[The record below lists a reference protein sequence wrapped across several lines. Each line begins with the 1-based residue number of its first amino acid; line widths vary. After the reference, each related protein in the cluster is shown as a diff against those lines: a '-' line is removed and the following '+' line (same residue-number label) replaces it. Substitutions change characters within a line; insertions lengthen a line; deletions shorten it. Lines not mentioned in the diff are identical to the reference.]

1 MSRSR
6 RIPVALVSACACI
19 LLGGT
24 ALGANTTID
33 VGNNKTLSPNN
44 GSATV
49 ALGDT
54 VTWQWVG
61 PDLDHFIAALPG
73 QLETWDSD
81 PLDAGNDPPLNFTLP
96 HTFSNVGAFSYHCKK
111 HAFMT
116 GTITVTGTAGGLP
129 TASFTI
135 TPATGALV
143 GQTVSFDGSASSDP
157 DGPLVAYDWDLDGN
171 GSFETPGATPSRA
184 YGVAGSVSVKLR
196 VTDASANQHTATK
209 TLTISDP
216 PVVPPVV
223 NPFVP
228 PVVVTPPP
236 PAIAKLVFTG
246 AAKQKAADKRGVA
259 GMAKCDLA
267 CRITATGWIALPG
280 GKKVTLV
287 KLARALP
294 AGVQTKVVLLVPKA
308 SRATVAKLLAKGKV
322 LTASLVLKTAD
333 GAKASKTF
341 KLIR

>member
-1 MSRSR
+1 M
-6 RIPVALVSACACI
+6 
-19 LLGGT
+19 LGGT
-24 ALGANTTID
+24 ALGANTSIS

-44 GSATV
+44 GSATIGF
-49 ALGDT
+49 GDT
-54 VTWQWVG
+54 VTWHWVG
-61 PDLDHFIAALPG
+61 PDTDHIIAAFPG
-73 QLETWDSD
+73 QAESWDSD
-81 PLDAGNDPPLNFTLP
+81 PGVNDIDHVIGFQFP
-96 HTFSNVGAFSYHCKK
+96 HTFTNVGAFSYRCRIHPDK
-111 HAFMT
+111 MS
-116 GTITVTGTAGGLP
+116 GVITVSGATGLP

-135 TPATGALV
+135 TPASGAIV

-157 DGPLVAYDWDLDGN
+157 DGPLMAYEWDLDGN
-171 GSFETPGATPSRA
+171 GSFETSGATPSRA
-184 YGVAGSVSVKLR
+184 YGPVGTITVKLR
-196 VTDASANQHTATK
+196 VTDATANQHTATK

-216 PVVPPVV
+216 PVVVPPVI

-236 PAIAKLVFTG
+236 PAVAKLVFTG

-341 KLIR
+341 KLTR

>member
-1 MSRSR
+1 M
-6 RIPVALVSACACI
+6 
-19 LLGGT
+19 LGGT
-24 ALGANTTID
+24 ALGANTSIS

-44 GSATV
+44 GSATIGF
-49 ALGDT
+49 GDT
-54 VTWQWVG
+54 VTWHWVG
-61 PDLDHFIAALPG
+61 PDTDHIIAAFPG
-73 QLETWDSD
+73 QAESWDSD
-81 PLDAGNDPPLNFTLP
+81 PGVNDIDHVIGFQFP
-96 HTFSNVGAFSYHCKK
+96 HTFTNVGAFSYRCRIHPDK
-111 HAFMT
+111 MS
-116 GTITVTGTAGGLP
+116 GVITVSGATGLP

-135 TPATGALV
+135 TPASGAIV

-157 DGPLVAYDWDLDGN
+157 DGPLMAYEWDLDGN
-171 GSFETPGATPSRA
+171 GSFETSGATPSRA
-184 YGVAGSVSVKLR
+184 YGPVGTITVKLR
-196 VTDASANQHTATK
+196 VTDATANQHTATK

-216 PVVPPVV
+216 PVVVPPVV

-267 CRITATGWIALPG
+267 CKITATGWIALPG

-341 KLIR
+341 KLTR